1 MADHSTGTAPVPR
14 TRGRGARSA
23 VGASGPV
30 DRVPAWSMAV
40 AAMLSVQLGA
50 ALSVH
55 LFDAVG
61 PAGIAWLRLT
71 AGALIFLALRRPRLR
86 RLGGRGLRAALA
98 LGVTTGL
105 VTTTFLSALDRI
117 PLGTAVAIEFMGPLS
132 VAVFRS
138 RQRRLLVWPALALV
152 GVVLLTEPWQGSIDP
167 VGVLLAG
174 MAALGWAIYILLTQ
188 HVGDRIAGL
197 EALSITIPVA
207 AMTAAVV
214 GIPQASGGITP
225 GVVAAAFG
233 LAVLLP
239 VLPFSL
245 ELLAL
250 RRLTTAAFGTLMS
263 IEPALGLIMGLV
275 LLAQVPTPVQVLG
288 IALVVTAG
296 FGATRSGHRAQ
307 SANAPPTLDG

>member
-1 MADHSTGTAPVPR
+1 
-14 TRGRGARSA
+14 
-23 VGASGPV
+23 
-30 DRVPAWSMAV
+30 MAV

-61 PAGIAWLRLT
+61 PAGTAWLRLS

-86 RLGGRGLRAALA
+86 RLGWRGLRAALA

-138 RQRRLLVWPALALV
+138 HQRRLLVWPALALV

-174 MAALGWAIYILLTQ
+174 MAALGWATYILLPQ

-197 EALSITIPVA
+197 A
-207 AMTAAVV
+207 A
-214 GIPQASGGITP
+214 I
-225 GVVAAAFG
+225 G

-296 FGATRSGHRAQ
+296 IGATRSGRRAQ
-307 SANAPPTLDG
+307 SANAPPTLIE

>member
-1 MADHSTGTAPVPR
+1 
-14 TRGRGARSA
+14 
-23 VGASGPV
+23 
-30 DRVPAWSMAV
+30 MAV

-71 AGALIFLALRRPRLR
+71 AGALIFLTLRRPRLR
-86 RLGGRGLRAALA
+86 QLGWRGLRAALA

-138 RQRRLLVWPALALV
+138 HQRRLLVWPALALV
-152 GVVLLTEPWQGSIDP
+152 GVVLLTEPWRGAIDA

-174 MAALGWAIYILLTQ
+174 TAALGWATYILLTQ

-214 GIPQASGGITP
+214 GIPQAAGGITWS
-225 GVVAAAFG
+225 VVAAAFG

-250 RRLTTAAFGTLMS
+250 RRLTAAAFGTLMS

-275 LLAQVPTPVQVLG
+275 LLTQVPTPVQVLG

-296 FGATRSGHRAQ
+296 IGATRSGHRAR
-307 SANAPPTLDG
+307 SANAPSTLIE

>member
-1 MADHSTGTAPVPR
+1 
-14 TRGRGARSA
+14 
-23 VGASGPV
+23 
-30 DRVPAWSMAV
+30 MAV

-86 RLGGRGLRAALA
+86 RLGWRGLRAALA

-132 VAVFRS
+132 VAVLRS
-138 RQRRLLVWPALALV
+138 HQRRLLVWPALALV
-152 GVVLLTEPWQGSIDP
+152 GVVLLTEPWQGAIDP

-174 MAALGWAIYILLTQ
+174 LAALGWATYILLTQ

-214 GIPQASGGITP
+214 GIPQASGDITP

-250 RRLTTAAFGTLMS
+250 RRLTAAAFGTLMS

-275 LLAQVPTPVQVLG
+275 LLSQVPAPVQVLG

-296 FGATRSGHRAQ
+296 IGATRSGHRAR
-307 SANAPPTLDG
+307 SSKPPPTLIE

>member
-1 MADHSTGTAPVPR
+1 
-14 TRGRGARSA
+14 
-23 VGASGPV
+23 
-30 DRVPAWSMAV
+30 MAV

-71 AGALIFLALRRPRLR
+71 AGALIFLALHRPRLR
-86 RLGGRGLRAALA
+86 RLGWRGLRAALA

-132 VAVFRS
+132 VAVLRS
-138 RQRRLLVWPALALV
+138 HQRRLLVWPALALV
-152 GVVLLTEPWQGSIDP
+152 GVVLLTEPWQGAIDP

-174 MAALGWAIYILLTQ
+174 LAALGWATYILLTQ

-214 GIPQASGGITP
+214 GIPQASGDITP

-250 RRLTTAAFGTLMS
+250 RRLTAAAFGTLMS

-275 LLAQVPTPVQVLG
+275 LLSQVPAPVQVLG

-296 FGATRSGHRAQ
+296 IGATRSGHRAR
-307 SANAPPTLDG
+307 SSKPPPTLIE

>member
-1 MADHSTGTAPVPR
+1 MADRSTDAVAASEGQGSGGVSR
-14 TRGRGARSA
+14 TS
-23 VGASGPV
+23 SGSV
-30 DRVPAWSMAV
+30 DRIPAWTLAV
-40 AAMLSVQLGA
+40 AAMLSVQTGA

-55 LFDAVG
+55 LFDAIG
-61 PAGIAWLRLT
+61 PAGTSWLRLS

-86 RLGGRGLRAALA
+86 RLGWRGLRPVLA

-138 RQRRLLVWPALALV
+138 HRRRLLVWPALAMV
-152 GVVLLTEPWQGSIDP
+152 GVVLMTEPWQGSVDAL
-167 VGVLLAG
+167 GVLLAAT
-174 MAALGWAIYILLTQ
+174 AALGWATYILLTQ
-188 HVGDRIAGL
+188 HVGDQIAGL

-214 GIPQASGGITP
+214 GIPQASGSITW

-250 RRLTTAAFGTLMS
+250 RRLTAAAFGTLMS
-263 IEPALGLIMGLV
+263 IEPALGLLMGLV
-275 LLAQVPTPVQVLG
+275 VLAQVPSPVQVLG
-288 IALVVTAG
+288 VALVVTAG
-296 FGATRSGHRAQ
+296 TGAARSGRRAE
-307 SANAPPTLDG
+307 SATEVAPTLIE

>member
-1 MADHSTGTAPVPR
+1 MTDRPAGATSAPR
-14 TRGRGARSA
+14 TRG
-23 VGASGPV
+23 SGRRRRNGSGV
-30 DRVPAWSMAV
+30 ADRVPAWSMAV
-40 AAMLSVQLGA
+40 TAMLSVQLGA

-55 LFDAVG
+55 MFDEVG
-61 PAGIAWLRLT
+61 PAGIAWLRLS
-71 AGALIFLALRRPRLR
+71 AGALIFLSLRRPQLR
-86 RLGGRGLRAALA
+86 QLGWRGLRAALA

-105 VTTTFLSALDRI
+105 VTVTFLSALDRI

-138 RQRRLLVWPALALV
+138 HERRLLVWPALALV
-152 GVVLLTEPWQGSIDP
+152 GVLLLTEPWEGSIDL
-167 VGVLLAG
+167 VGVALAAT
-174 MAALGWAIYILLTQ
+174 AASGWATYILLTQ

-207 AMTAAVV
+207 ALTAAVV
-214 GIPQASGGITP
+214 GIPQAAGGITWQ
-225 GVVAAAFG
+225 VVAAAFG

-263 IEPALGLIMGLV
+263 LEPALGTFMGLV
-275 LLAQVPTPVQVLG
+275 LLAQVPSPVQVLG
-288 IALVVTAG
+288 VALVVTAG
-296 FGATRSGHRAQ
+296 AGATRTGHRARP
-307 SANAPPTLDG
+307 ARDVPPTLIE

>member
-1 MADHSTGTAPVPR
+1 MADRSTEAAPARR
-14 TRGRGARSA
+14 TRGSGGPGDRSRPA
-23 VGASGPV
+23 

-61 PAGIAWLRLT
+61 PAGTAWLRLS

-86 RLGGRGLRAALA
+86 QLGWRGLRAALA

-138 RQRRLLVWPALALV
+138 HQRRLLVWPALALV

-174 MAALGWAIYILLTQ
+174 MAALGWATYILLTQ

-207 AMTAAVV
+207 AMTAAIV

-225 GVVAAAFG
+225 GVIAAAIG

-296 FGATRSGHRAQ
+296 IGATRSGRRAQ
-307 SANAPPTLDG
+307 SVNAPPTLIE